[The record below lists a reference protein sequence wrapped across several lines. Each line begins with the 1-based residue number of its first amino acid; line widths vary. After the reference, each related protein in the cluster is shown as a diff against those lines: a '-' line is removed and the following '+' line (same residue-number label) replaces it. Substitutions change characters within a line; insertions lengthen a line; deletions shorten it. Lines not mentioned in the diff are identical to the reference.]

1 MSKKK
6 TLEEIQKELDQM
18 YYHLEKL
25 CKLSYA
31 EWSLEERMRHG
42 RLHAMKQQRLNE
54 MKEHT
59 HDL

>member
-1 MSKKK
+1 
-6 TLEEIQKELDQM
+6 M

-25 CKLSYA
+25 CKLSYT

>member
-6 TLEEIQKELDQM
+6 TLEEIQNELDQM

-25 CKLSYA
+25 CKLSYT
-31 EWSLEERMRHG
+31 EWSLEEKMRHG

-54 MKEHT
+54 EKNNVSKS
-59 HDL
+59 